1 MTVTLVDME
10 SGETF
15 SLVGLGSG
23 QDSGDKAVMK
33 AQTASMKYAYL
44 LSLAISTGDDPE
56 ADAQTDEHSN
66 GAQVRAI
73 REFAKGHNIIIVD
86 QYIDRA
92 RSATTDDRPA
102 FQQMIEDSAKGNFEI
117 VLVHKLDRFARNRND
132 SSVYRLKLH
141 KNKVKLLSVME
152 PLDDERP
159 ESIIL
164 QSTLEAMAEYYS
176 INLARE
182 VRKGMKENALKAK
195 HTGGRPSL
203 GYDVDRVTKEL
214 VINENEAAAV
224 RLICLQRQVAEVE
237 QKEGNLLS
245 LLAPPGKVSERQER
259 ILLDS
264 LEHMDADKRK
274 LQEEIEQLRIAMD
287 VAVPSQQELERY
299 FQKARKQFRDRT
311 LKEQQALVDAFVEK
325 IIVHGDEVEVILN
338 LVSFLYRRAFTRDV
352 QTVTRRQLHAMYH
365 A

>member
-245 LLAPPGKVSERQER
+245 LLAPRQGQRKAGAHLARLAGTHGRGQAQAARGDRAAAHCDGCGCAEPARVGALLPKGKE
-259 ILLDS
+259 
-264 LEHMDADKRK
+264 
-274 LQEEIEQLRIAMD
+274 
-287 VAVPSQQELERY
+287 AVPRPNAERTTG
-299 FQKARKQFRDRT
+299 ARGCVR
-311 LKEQQALVDAFVEK
+311 
-325 IIVHGDEVEVILN
+325 
-338 LVSFLYRRAFTRDV
+338 
-352 QTVTRRQLHAMYH
+352 
-365 A
+365 

>member
-245 LLAPPGKVSERQER
+245 LLAPPARSAKGRSASCSTRWNTWTRISASCKRRSSSCALRWMWLCRASKSWSVTSKRQGSSSETER
-259 ILLDS
+259 
-264 LEHMDADKRK
+264 
-274 LQEEIEQLRIAMD
+274 
-287 VAVPSQQELERY
+287 
-299 FQKARKQFRDRT
+299 
-311 LKEQQALVDAFVEK
+311 
-325 IIVHGDEVEVILN
+325 
-338 LVSFLYRRAFTRDV
+338 
-352 QTVTRRQLHAMYH
+352 
-365 A
+365 